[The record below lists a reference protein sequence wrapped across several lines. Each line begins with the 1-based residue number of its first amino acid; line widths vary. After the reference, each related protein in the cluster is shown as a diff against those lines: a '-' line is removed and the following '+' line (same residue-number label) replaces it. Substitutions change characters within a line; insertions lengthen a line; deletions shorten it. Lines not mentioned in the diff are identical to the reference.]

1 MPSVPTIEI
10 ITERPLFVAGQEQIA
25 DLLIR
30 ILPPEVDIRRRRA
43 PFNLSLVM
51 DRSGSMGGEKI
62 RRAREAVCYCV
73 DQLLPD
79 DRVSVIIFD
88 QVVKLCVPCQQV
100 TDKQAIR
107 ERVRGVEAGG
117 STALHEAWVRGGI
130 EVSQHLNPEAI
141 NRVILVTDGLANV
154 GETRSDRIISQAG
167 ELAARGVS
175 TTTIGIGDDFKEDLL
190 IPMAEAGRGNAWH
203 VREAAEMERIFA
215 TELEGLT
222 AQVGHTVSLGFSPA
236 DGVRVSDVLND
247 FEVTHTGRYKLPNL
261 ILGQPIEVV
270 VRLSLPAGRVGERK
284 HLLDLRLAWNPQMS
298 DGEKTPV
305 EKVTGRREAV
315 TQPVM
320 IEFDAAAAVE
330 QLPVDA
336 RLTKAVQMLLSA
348 RARREAIGFMDV
360 GDYRRARHLV
370 FCASAALRD
379 AGSKMDDDDMLKDS
393 SELAQMARVI
403 EEGPQAA
410 AGTRKRMLYQRHSL
424 RRTGKSS

>member
-1 MPSVPTIEI
+1 MPSVPTIEV

-30 ILPPEVDIRRRRA
+30 ILPPEVPLRHQRP
-43 PFNLSLVM
+43 PFNLSLVL
-51 DRSGSMGGEKI
+51 DRSGSMGGEKM

-79 DRVSVIIFD
+79 DRVSVVIFD
-88 QVVKLCVPCQQV
+88 EIVELRVPCQQA

-107 ERVRGVEAGG
+107 ERIRHIEARG

-130 EVSQHLNPEAI
+130 EVSQRLNPAAI
-141 NRVILVTDGLANV
+141 NRVILVTDGQANV
-154 GETRSDRIISQAG
+154 GETRNDRIIRQAG

-175 TTTIGIGDDFKEDLL
+175 TTTIGIGDDFNEDLL
-190 IPMAEAGRGNAWH
+190 IPMAEAGRANAWH
-203 VREAAEMERIFA
+203 VREVAEMERIFA

-270 VRLSLPAGRVGERK
+270 ARLNLPAGRVGERK
-284 HLLDLRLAWNPQMS
+284 HLLDLRLAWNPQIS
-298 DGEKTPV
+298 DDEKTPV
-305 EKVTGRREAV
+305 EKVTGRREAII
-315 TQPVM
+315 QPVM
-320 IEFDAAAAVE
+320 IEYGAAEAVE

-336 RLTKAVQMLLSA
+336 RLIKAVQMLLSA
-348 RARREAIGFMDV
+348 RARREAIGFMDA
-360 GDYRRARHLV
+360 GDYSGAQQV
-370 FCASAALRD
+370 MCCASAALKD
-379 AGSKMDDDDMLKDS
+379 AGARMDDDDMLIDS
-393 SELAQMARVI
+393 SELAQMAEDMLEAPEAVSD
-403 EEGPQAA
+403 
-410 AGTRKRMLYQRHSL
+410 TRKRLWYQRHSL
-424 RRTGKSS
+424 RRTGKSR